1 MNKPERLRAP
11 LPLPMGAPERWSAL
25 LDLLATQGRIV
36 VPEAAQRLGVSSAT
50 VRRDLN
56 QLAGEHML
64 RRTRGGALAHNAAY
78 ELPLRYKNARH
89 VTEKVRIGKLAAS
102 LVGPGATIALNGGTT
117 TIEVVRALATRSDL
131 QSSPGNQALTIVTNA
146 LNIANE
152 LVVRP
157 QLKLVVTG
165 GVARPQSYELIGP
178 LAEPLLGGL
187 AFDYAILGVDA
198 LNSEEGAS
206 AHHEGEAG
214 ISRLM
219 ARRAATVVI
228 VANASKLA
236 TRAFARVCPI
246 EEIDILVTDAGP
258 DSEAVASFIERGIRV
273 LGA

>member
-1 MNKPERLRAP
+1 
-11 LPLPMGAPERWSAL
+11 
-25 LDLLATQGRIV
+25 
-36 VPEAAQRLGVSSAT
+36 
-50 VRRDLN
+50 
-56 QLAGEHML
+56 ML
-64 RRTRGGALAHNAAY
+64 RRTRGGALAHNVAY

-89 VTEKVRIGKLAAS
+89 ATEKVRIGKLAAS

-131 QSSPGNQALTIVTNA
+131 QSSASNQALTIVTNA

-157 QLKLVVTG
+157 RVKLVVTG

-178 LAEPLLGGL
+178 LAEPLLEGL

-198 LNSEEGAS
+198 VNSEEGAS
-206 AHHEGEAG
+206 AHHEGEAE

-228 VANASKLA
+228 VADASKLA

-246 EEIDILVTDAGP
+246 DEIDVLVTDARP
-258 DSEAVASFIERGIRV
+258 DSEAVTPFVDHGVRV